1 MLTQHELPLFWKIQS
16 LQCGHSTPEVVNAV
30 KDNNDLSVVINHLLA
45 LWLERERK

>member
-16 LQCGHSTPEVVNAV
+16 LPCGRSTLEAVNAV
-30 KDNNDLSVVINHLLA
+30 KDNNDLSVVINHLLD